1 MAKNKNQAQEPT
13 TKRTRGKRSTGTS
26 SQQPPSPPQ
35 PQPPIQPPY
44 QRFVSEIAEERYNLI
59 KKRGFNKERG
69 IAMDKL
75 TKHPV
80 FVWQIEARKWEGIV
94 NMVTEESNAS
104 IALEFLANAFVQKNG
119 YTYVRGKKV
128 SYCKRNIQRVL
139 GLRDV
144 EKCDVEYRKQVY
156 GTFRS
161 RSDWDGLLEGLMRD
175 GKGWIGPVVRPQRI
189 NTVDLL
195 PEYKAWASFILTV
208 IEQTSSTAEMIRDR
222 VIILL
227 AMIADDEI
235 DVAGLMTDSLWK
247 LISTDKNTLG
257 HCCLINRLCQEAQV
271 PVEPTDV
278 YVRSLRPISDP
289 VLEGFEKEQEAYDRK
304 FREAEE
310 HQAMEQDHIPQVP
323 PQQVPLPQM
332 QQQGLPPYFMEYTYA
347 MANWAQDIS
356 SRDRMPPPAFPQPF
370 YEAAERYRQTP
381 VARTN
386 AYDRFASP
394 LEMENYFAE
403 ERQRG
408 LRAEERIR
416 AEYFRIQAERNPG
429 AESQPLYYP
438 FPPSGPG
445 GSSGARQ

>member
-1 MAKNKNQAQEPT
+1 MAKNKNQTQEPT
-13 TKRTRGKRSTGTS
+13 AKRSRGKRATGTS
-26 SQQPPSPPQ
+26 SQQQPSPPQ

-75 TKHPV
+75 EKHPV

-94 NMVTEESNAS
+94 SMVTEESNSS
-104 IALEFLANAFVQKNG
+104 IALEFLANAFVHKNG
-119 YTYVRGKKV
+119 YTYVRGKRV
-128 SYCKRNIQRVL
+128 GYQKRDIKRVL

-144 EKCDVEYRKQVY
+144 EKCDVVYRKQVY
-156 GTFRS
+156 DTFRG
-161 RSDWDGLLEGLMRD
+161 RTGWDSLLEGLMRD
-175 GKGWIGPVVRPQRI
+175 GKGWIGSLDRPQRI

-208 IEQTSSTAEMIRDR
+208 IEQTSSTAEMLRDR

-227 AMIADDEI
+227 ALIADEEI
-235 DVAGLMTDSLWK
+235 DVAQLMIDSLRN
-247 LISTDKNTLG
+247 LIGTDKNTLG

-278 YVRSLRPISDP
+278 YVKSLRPISDS
-289 VLEGFEKEQEAYDRK
+289 VLEGFEREQENYDRK
-304 FREAEE
+304 LREADE

-323 PQQVPLPQM
+323 PPQVPPPQI

-370 YEAAERYRQTP
+370 YEAAELYRQDAN
-381 VARTN
+381 ARTN

-403 ERQRG
+403 ERRRG

-416 AEYFRIQAERNPG
+416 TEYFRIQAERNPG
-429 AESQPLYYP
+429 ADSQPLYYP

-445 GSSGARQ
+445 GSSGAHQ

>member
-1 MAKNKNQAQEPT
+1 
-13 TKRTRGKRSTGTS
+13 
-26 SQQPPSPPQ
+26 
-35 PQPPIQPPY
+35 
-44 QRFVSEIAEERYNLI
+44 
-59 KKRGFNKERG
+59 
-69 IAMDKL
+69 
-75 TKHPV
+75 
-80 FVWQIEARKWEGIV
+80 
-94 NMVTEESNAS
+94 
-104 IALEFLANAFVQKNG
+104 
-119 YTYVRGKKV
+119 
-128 SYCKRNIQRVL
+128 VL

-144 EKCDVEYRKQVY
+144 EKCDVVYRKQIY
-156 GTFRS
+156 DTFRG
-161 RSDWDGLLEGLMRD
+161 RTGWDSLLEGLMRD
-175 GKGWIGPVVRPQRI
+175 GKGWIGSLDRPQRI

-195 PEYKAWASFILTV
+195 PEYKARASFILTV
-208 IEQTSSTAEMIRDR
+208 IEQTSSTAEMLRDR

-227 AMIADDEI
+227 ALIADEEI
-235 DVAGLMTDSLWK
+235 DVAQLMIDSLRN
-247 LISTDKNTLG
+247 LIGTDKNTLG

-278 YVRSLRPISDP
+278 YVKSLRPISDS
-289 VLEGFEKEQEAYDRK
+289 VLEGFEREQENYDRK
-304 FREAEE
+304 LREAEE

-323 PQQVPLPQM
+323 PQQVPPPQV

-370 YEAAERYRQTP
+370 YEAAELYRQSAN
-381 VARTN
+381 ARTN

-416 AEYFRIQAERNPG
+416 AEYFRIEAERHPDANTGPI
-429 AESQPLYYP
+429 YYT

-445 GSSGARQ
+445 GSSGAHQ